1 MNKKSW
7 NALTIKYKRSF
18 KLEKAVGNRIIFSLH
33 ATTFLFLFSIALYI
47 SGATLNQI
55 VMNANGD
62 KMPVYSTELN
72 LSFVLDERH
81 KIINSLEEAKMPLF
95 IDRHI
100 FYGSDLKQLP
110 DFIKNMISYSIFYD
124 PISED
129 YIYNQSVGDIMI
141 IVAVLLYMLSAL
153 FIFVLLPYV
162 LLKSRNL

>member
-1 MNKKSW
+1 L
-7 NALTIKYKRSF
+7 AIEL
-18 KLEKAVGNRIIFSLH
+18 LSLH

-110 DFIKNMISYSIFYD
+110 DFIKNMISYSLFLSTL
-124 PISED
+124 ISED